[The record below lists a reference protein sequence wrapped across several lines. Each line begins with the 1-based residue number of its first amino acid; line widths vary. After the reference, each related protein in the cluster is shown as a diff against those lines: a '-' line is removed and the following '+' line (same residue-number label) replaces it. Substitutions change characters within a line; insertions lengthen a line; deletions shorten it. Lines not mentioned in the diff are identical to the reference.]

1 MSLYKD
7 QRQLIK
13 LSQQCWDCLAII
25 QAVSYAHA
33 YTFFWSGQ
41 LKLVQQGIRKIA
53 PDIRGDWLRFTHD
66 GKTVTFSLSD
76 EAIIA
81 YAPKIQEFSSFG
93 AAVTMLGAY
102 EDFVRKV
109 VELSYQSIPSAM
121 QIFKNNHKKHIS
133 RKTNSFVKSEVGRG
147 VDFFQEVF
155 NYNPHQSYKPS
166 LECFY
171 QFRNITVHNAGI
183 VDQKLCDA
191 LNNPYVIGGK
201 LKVGMRVHWN
211 LSLVLQLAHLLTDM
225 LPNVDPFICSKL
237 GLLQIENQAYWYQ
250 DTGA

>member
-1 MSLYKD
+1 MSLDKD

-33 YTFFWSGQ
+33 YTFFWSEQ

-53 PDIRGDWLRFTHD
+53 PDIRDDWLRFTYD
-66 GKTVTFSLSD
+66 GKTLTFSLSD
-76 EAIIA
+76 QAIIA
-81 YAPKIQEFSSFG
+81 YRPKIQEFSSFG
-93 AAVTMLGAY
+93 TAVTMLGSY

-121 QIFKNNHKKHIS
+121 QVFKNNHKKNIS
-133 RKTNSFVKSEVGRG
+133 RNTNSFVKSQVGRG
-147 VDFFQEVF
+147 IDFFQEVF
-155 NYNPHQSYKPS
+155 NYNPNQSYRPS
-166 LECFY
+166 LEGFY
-171 QFRNITVHNAGI
+171 QLRNVTVHKAGI

-191 LNNPYVIGGK
+191 LNNPYVIGAT

-211 LSLVLQLAHLLTDM
+211 LSLVLQLHHLLTDI
-225 LPNVDPFICSKL
+225 LPNVDPFISSKL
-237 GLLQIENQAYWYQ
+237 GLPQIEKQAYWYQ
-250 DTGA
+250 DSGA